1 MADTNQE
8 SQQLAETLAKLRLA
22 LDDSSSAID
31 KRRDQE
37 MKAKHGVENFTAG
50 TAKAAGAL
58 GALGGAGM
66 AAASAMLK
74 GEKGAAA
81 FNQSVDGMADAAKM
95 AGAAL
100 TLLIPG
106 GPIIKG
112 LIAGL
117 TLAATAV
124 AEYTKAANTMS
135 DQLLK
140 GYQGLAKSGAAASD
154 GMTGLFKDAKK
165 LGMSMN
171 ELDGYGQLVGEN
183 SRDLALFSGS
193 VYESRKRFADLG
205 KEMEPFRAG
214 LMNVGIGMEEQRE
227 GTMAYIRLQ
236 TRMGMAQN
244 RTTEELAQGAR
255 RYLLEQDALT
265 KITGQTRKEMQADSE
280 RALQQQQFASKI
292 RQLEMDG
299 TEKSRK
305 AAAELMKMNS
315 MLAAAGPKVQA
326 AFQASVTGNLA
337 NADAI
342 DMQIVSGGEL
352 MRTSALVASG
362 QMSAAEATQRTAK
375 ASGEF
380 NDKVNVSLSGLNAGI
395 GDFAEQEKLRQLS
408 AGKGVEANLKA
419 AEEERKKQGEAGKAA
434 DGAVQAQ
441 TDLRMAQIAANN
453 AMESFIFKGIVPAT
467 DAMTALARATGAAAE
482 GVNNTISGKGRPGS
496 EQDKDGYYDYQRQEM
511 EQLGQKPEE
520 MGSFWKKLF
529 GDKQGRAGGSIGAT
543 GKLIEDFG
551 AGTPM
556 MLHGKESVITEAQL
570 NNLVQAAM
578 GGSSSQKSPSS
589 GDSGQTSKLQNLN
602 TKMLKDTEQLAK
614 ITDSDV
620 RRAREFSRINI
631 KLTDLK
637 TQVMEDEIE
646 LLEEQNKMLAD
657 IEEIYSKTMGPEA
670 AKAAVKAFKRTQMMS
685 NAAMP
690 AAGGDSSGVAS
701 AAPTATG
708 GDSSGGASAAPT
720 ATGGPSAP
728 SEVEGAK
735 GGGPTAKASE
745 VLDFTARSG
754 SASAFE
760 GLNSRLKDSVISA
773 AEEYHAATGNKFQ
786 INSAKRD
793 PADQQR
799 LWEQSVALGTPG
811 RGPSGMAVA
820 KPGRSPHEHGL
831 AVDIQNYK
839 DPAAVAAMNR
849 QGLKQK
855 VPGDPVHFS
864 FGDGGVANGPSS
876 GYLAELHGPEAV
888 VPLPDGKTIPVRIEG
903 DMPGSNQS
911 SDMSAMMNQF
921 KSSMESMINQMNNR
935 DLLNMMDEMV
945 RAQKASNSIQ
955 EKLLRAAA
963 S

>member
-8 SQQLAETLAKLRLA
+8 SQQLADTLAKLRVA
-22 LDDSSSAID
+22 LDDSSGAID

-37 MKAKHGVENFTAG
+37 MKAKHGIENFTAG
-50 TAKAAGAL
+50 TAKAASAL
-58 GALGGAGM
+58 GALGVAGM
-66 AAASAMLK
+66 AAASAMHK

-81 FNQSVDGMADAAKM
+81 FNSSVDSMADAAKF

-112 LIAGL
+112 LVAGF

-124 AEYTKAANTMS
+124 AEYTKAASQMS
-135 DQLLK
+135 DQLHK

-154 GMTGLFKDAKK
+154 GMTGLYKDAKK

-171 ELDGYGQLVGEN
+171 ELDGYVQLVGAN
-183 SRDLALFSGS
+183 AQDLALFSGS
-193 VYESRKRFADLG
+193 VFEGRKRFAELG

-214 LMNVGIGMEEQRE
+214 LMNAGIGMEEQRE

-244 RTTEELAQGAR
+244 KTTEELAVGAR

-265 KITGQTRKEMQADSE
+265 KITGMSRKEMEAESE
-280 RALQQQQFASKI
+280 RALQQQQFAAKI
-292 RQLEMDG
+292 RQLEMAGKD
-299 TEKSRK
+299 EE
-305 AAAELMKMNS
+305 AAELMKLNS
-315 MLAAAGPKVQA
+315 MYSAMGPKMA
-326 AFQASVTGNLA
+326 SAFQASVTGNLA

-342 DMQIVSGGEL
+342 DMQIASQGEM
-352 MRTSALVASG
+352 MRTADLVSKG
-362 QMSAAEATQRTAK
+362 QMTAAEAAQKTGKTIGK
-375 ASGEF
+375 F
-380 NDKVNVSLSGLNAGI
+380 NDEVNTNLATVNAGI
-395 GDFAEQEKLRQLS
+395 GPYHEMNKARLLTEGNLVD
-408 AGKGVEANLKA
+408 NLKK
-419 AEEERKKQGEAGKAA
+419 AEEEQKKQGAKSGQAA
-434 DGAVQAQ
+434 DAAVQAQ
-441 TDLRMAQIAANN
+441 TNLQMAQIRANEATN
-453 AMESFIFKGIVPAT
+453 DFIFKGIVPAT
-467 DAMTALARATGAAAE
+467 NAMTALAKATGTAAGVADKFTPGGSKLTQKDIGGAGEAMGAIGAGVAGGLKGAAMGAFLGPVGAAVGALIGSAAGVYLGGTAGKKIGELGAEAAGVPKAAE
-482 GVNNTISGKGRPGS
+482 GGLLTGPASG
-496 EQDKDGYYDYQRQEM
+496 YM
-511 EQLGQKPEE
+511 
-520 MGSFWKKLF
+520 
-529 GDKQGRAGGSIGAT
+529 A
-543 GKLIEDFG
+543 
-551 AGTPM
+551 
-556 MLHGKESVITEAQL
+556 MLHGTELVIPADMLKGSMMTG
-570 NNLVQAAM
+570 
-578 GGSSSQKSPSS
+578 GGSAGGGNGPLADLHKE
-589 GDSGQTSKLQNLN
+589 
-602 TKMLKDTEQLAK
+602 MLKDTEQLAK

-620 RRAREFSRINI
+620 RRAREFSRINL
-631 KLTDLK
+631 KLTGLK
-637 TQVMEDEIE
+637 TQYMEDEIE
-646 LLEEQNKMLAD
+646 LLEEQNEMLSQ
-657 IEEIYSKTMGPEA
+657 IEEIYSQTMGPEA
-670 AKAAVKAFKRTQMMS
+670 AKAAVKAFRRTQMMS

-690 AAGGDSSGVAS
+690 AAAGGGS
-701 AAPTATG
+701 
-708 GDSSGGASAAPT
+708 GASAAPT
-720 ATGGPSAP
+720 ARGGPSAP
-728 SEVEGAK
+728 SEVEGAR
-735 GGGPTAKASE
+735 GGAPTAKASE
-745 VLDFTARSG
+745 VLNFTARSG

-760 GLNSRLKDSVISA
+760 GLNSRLKDSVIAA

-793 PADQQR
+793 PADQER
-799 LWEQSVALGTPG
+799 LWNESVALGTPG

-831 AVDIQNYK
+831 AVDIQNYN

-849 QGLKQK
+849 QGLSQK

-864 FGDGGVANGPSS
+864 FADGGVANGPTS

-903 DMPGSNQS
+903 DMPGSNKS